1 MGQDGV
7 FCQRGKSNMGE
18 AFTKKKIA
26 VLVNGWSA
34 EFLEQILE
42 GIRREAAK
50 ESVDIFVFTSYIFW
64 GEPGPQSMCQLN
76 VFHLP
81 DPKDFDGAIMLNN
94 TFNIP
99 AETERVCALFQ
110 RSGIPMISTEVPVDD
125 MPFIGTDNYGGMR
138 DLTEHLVTE
147 HNVKKVVYISGIEGN
162 KECAVRRKAVEDV
175 LQEHGL
181 GIMDTIIGNFGFY
194 RTMTEVDSWLKSGKE
209 VPDAF
214 ICANDLMAIGA
225 ANALHLHGIDVPGK
239 VIVTGFD
246 DIREARSFYP
256 MIATV
261 TRHWDMLGEEAF
273 KTLRDQIV
281 NPDKSYSRIYD
292 SEFIPSESCGCEP
305 PAEDVEF
312 RLDSQRNGYANSNKI
327 EMLDIYYQEMRIPMS
342 KVESKQQF
350 YEVAEKTMGTYDYI
364 GEEYCICTEPLFFE
378 LDDDNY
384 PKRIRGYSDRMDLL
398 YGKSN
403 GKSMPQK
410 VFNSREIYPGYRYEK
425 GQSNLYIIAPLNNM
439 EYVIG
444 YVVIKND
451 PSSLYDLRLRKWVSD
466 TNTLLITIRQYIFAQ
481 QTNRKL
487 KEIYMTDFLTNMYNR
502 TGCDNVLYTFIN
514 DEREKEHNTL
524 LVFADIDCMKLIN
537 DDYGHLSGDLA
548 IKATAEALRRAMPD
562 GWLFGRYGGD
572 EFIAVGKCDNTETAE
587 RLKADFADSMK
598 KVVERLKLNFTLSAS
613 MGYTLIKPD
622 DDASIDDFI
631 KRADESMYEEK
642 QMRHRKI
649 EEARKKRLQEQAGQ

>member
-1 MGQDGV
+1 MEEV
-7 FCQRGKSNMGE
+7 F
-18 AFTKKKIA
+18 KKHKIA

-42 GIRREAAK
+42 GIRKEAAK
-50 ESVDIFVFTSYIFW
+50 ENVDIFVFTSYIFW

-81 DPKDFDGAIMLNN
+81 DPKEFDGAIMLTN

-99 AETERVCALFQ
+99 AEKERVCALFQ
-110 RSGIPMISTEVPVDD
+110 RAGIPMVSTEVAIDN
-125 MPFIGTDNYGGMR
+125 MPFLGTDNYQGMR
-138 DLTEHLVTE
+138 ELTEHLVNE
-147 HNVKKVVYISGIEGN
+147 HEVRRIVYISGIEGN
-162 KECAVRRKAVEDV
+162 VECAIRRRAVEDV
-175 LQEHGL
+175 LHEHGL
-181 GIMDTIIGNFGFY
+181 ELVDNLVGNFGFY
-194 RTMTEVDSWLKSGKE
+194 KATTEVDDWIAQGKE
-209 VPDAF
+209 LPDAF
-214 ICANDLMAIGA
+214 VCANDLMAIGA
-225 ANALHLHGIDVPGK
+225 ANSLHLHGIDVPGK

-261 TRHWDMLGEEAF
+261 TRHWDTLGEQAF
-273 KTLRDQIV
+273 ITLRDQII
-281 NPDKSYSRIYD
+281 NPDPGYSKTYD
-292 SEFIPSESCGCEP
+292 SEFVPSESCGCEP
-305 PAEDVEF
+305 PAADVEF
-312 RLDSQRNGYANSNKI
+312 RLDSLRNGYAESNKI

-342 KVESKQQF
+342 KVESKEQF
-350 YEVAEKTMGTYDYI
+350 YEVAERTMGTHDYI
-364 GEEYCICTEPLFFE
+364 GEDYCICTEPLFFE

-384 PKRIRGYSDRMDLL
+384 PKRIRGYSEKIDLL

-403 GKSMPQK
+403 GKSMRQK
-410 VFNSREIYPGYRYEK
+410 MFNSRDIYPGYRYEK
-425 GQSNLYIIAPLNNM
+425 GHSNLYIVAPLNNM
-439 EYVIG
+439 DFVIG
-444 YVVIKND
+444 YVVIRND
-451 PSSLYDLRLRKWVSD
+451 PSALYDLRLRKWVAD

-502 TGCDNVLYTFIN
+502 TGCENVLYTFIN

-524 LVFADIDCMKLIN
+524 LVFADINCMKFIN

-548 IKATAEALRRAMPD
+548 IKATSEALRRAMPE

-572 EFIAVGKCDNTETAE
+572 EFIAVGRCENSEMAE
-587 RLKADFADSMK
+587 SLKADFVESMK

-613 MGYTLIKPD
+613 AGYTFIKPD
-622 DDASIDDFI
+622 DDASIADFI

-642 QMRHRKI
+642 QKMHREI
-649 EEARKKRLQEQAGQ
+649 EEARKIRMQEKRIE